1 MSRLHAFS
9 RTRRRASAVVMLVF
23 VHLVGLASGDAA
35 AGSLPG
41 TVVTPVPTRHSS
53 LEGTPG
59 YTPPVDPDSEAVITG
74 HRKAPLVSQPFT
86 GGAASVSGVARALLR
101 SLAAKDRERFSD
113 LCITRSEFSSILWPE
128 FPQSRPVTGATAD
141 DGWYFLVR
149 RNSGG
154 VARALNEY
162 AGQRLTLVRVER
174 AQPVERY
181 RNFTLYRGLTIVAKD
196 STGALV
202 RLDDLRTV
210 AERKGVFKIYSMRD

>member
-1 MSRLHAFS
+1 MTMAAAY
-9 RTRRRASAVVMLVF
+9 RRARMLTFAVTSL
-23 VHLVGLASGDAA
+23 LVGHAVCAR
-35 AGSLPG
+35 AGTLPA
-41 TVVTPVPTRHSS
+41 TAVTPQPTRHSS

-74 HRKAPLVSQPFT
+74 HRKAPPVSQPFA
-86 GGAASVSGVARALLR
+86 GGAVSVNGVARALLQ
-101 SLAAKDRERFSD
+101 SVAAKDRARLD
-113 LCITRSEFSSILWPE
+113 GLCITRSEFSSILWPE
-128 FPQSRPVTGATAD
+128 FPQSRPITGATAD
-141 DGWYFLVR
+141 DGWYFLAR
-149 RNSGG
+149 RNAGG
-154 VARALNEY
+154 VSRALNEY

-181 RNFTLYRGLTIVAKD
+181 RNFALYRGLTIVAKD